1 MLFNTP
7 VFLLFFLLVVPL
19 SFLVPR
25 RWQNFVLLAASYFF
39 YGFSD
44 PKLILLLLGVT
55 AAAYLAARGIRRRPA
70 LRKLWK
76 VIGILVPLLLLFNFK
91 YFGFFARLISS
102 LTGGPA
108 PDLIQDLVLPTGI
121 SFYTFQALSYVIDA
135 DRGEIEPE
143 ANPLHLALYLS
154 FFPQLV
160 AGPIER
166 ARDLL
171 PQIRKP
177 RTFDPELAVQG
188 LKTMLIGFFEKI
200 AVADILGI
208 FVNRIWGDLFA
219 ASGADVLQASFFFSL
234 QILCDFKGYSDIAR
248 GAAGVLGIRLSVNF
262 DRPYSAASVGEF
274 WRRWHITFSSW
285 LKDYLYIPLGG
296 SRGGFLRWSRNLLIV
311 FFVSGLWH
319 GADLTFVAWGLV
331 HALFQI
337 AERLLFEKKEAVS
350 PVIQVGTDE
359 KNEAAGTRGVF
370 PLRIRQIL
378 TFLAVNFAWV
388 LFRAADFSQA
398 GLFFTRLFDGWQKV
412 SLSASGTELFLFAA
426 SLLGFA
432 ALSFLPQRLSGSGK
446 GKKVLRYAIFTLA
459 LWLTAAAYL
468 YLRSGGI
475 RSSFIYF
482 QF

>member
-19 SFLVPR
+19 SFLVPA
-25 RWQNFVLLAASYFF
+25 RWQNFVLLAASYVF

-55 AAAYLAARGIRRRPA
+55 AAAYLSALGISRRPE

-76 VIGILVPLLLLFNFK
+76 ALGILAPLLLLFNFK
-91 YFGFFARLISS
+91 YFGFIARLVSS
-102 LTGGPA
+102 LTGGTA
-108 PDLIQDLVLPTGI
+108 PDLIRDLVLPTGI
-121 SFYTFQALSYVIDA
+121 SFYTFQALSYVIDT
-135 DRGEIEPE
+135 DRGEIRAEK
-143 ANPLHLALYLS
+143 NPLHLALYLS

-166 ARDLL
+166 AKDLL

-177 RTFDPELAVQG
+177 RAFDPELAVQG
-188 LKTMLIGFFEKI
+188 LRTMLLGFFEKI

-208 FVNRIWGDLFA
+208 FVNRVWADLYA
-219 ASGADVLQASFFFSL
+219 ASGADVLLASFFFSL
-234 QILCDFKGYSDIAR
+234 QILFDFKGYSDIAR

-262 DRPYSAASVGEF
+262 DRPYSSSSVGEF

-285 LKDYLYIPLGG
+285 LRDYLYIPLGG
-296 SRGGFLRWSRNLLIV
+296 SRGGFLRRSRNLLIV

-319 GADLTFVAWGLV
+319 GADLTFVAWGLL

-337 AERLLFEKKEAVS
+337 AERLLFRGKEENS
-350 PVIQVGTDE
+350 
-359 KNEAAGTRGVF
+359 
-370 PLRIRQIL
+370 LIRLLL

-388 LFRAADFSQA
+388 LFRAPDFSLA
-398 GLFFTRLFDGWQKV
+398 GLFFRRLFTGWQQL
-412 SLSASGTELFLFAA
+412 SLSASGTELLLFAL
-426 SLLGFA
+426 SLLGSA
-432 ALSFLPQRLSGSGK
+432 ALYILPKYLSGGGK
-446 GKKVLRYAIFTLA
+446 AKKILRYSAFTLA

-475 RSSFIYF
+475 LSSFIYF

>member
-25 RWQNFVLLAASYFF
+25 RWQNFVLLAASYLF

-44 PKLILLLLGVT
+44 PKLVLLLLGVT
-55 AAAYLAARGIRRRPA
+55 AAAYLSALGIARRPE
-70 LRKLWK
+70 RKNLWK
-76 VIGILVPLLLLFNFK
+76 TLGILAPLLLLFNFK
-91 YFGFFARLISS
+91 YYGFITRLITS

-121 SFYTFQALSYVIDA
+121 SFYTFQALSYVIDTA
-135 DRGEIEPE
+135 RGDIAAEE
-143 ANPLHLALYLS
+143 NPLYLALYLS

-166 ARDLL
+166 AKDLL

-177 RTFDPELAVQG
+177 RSFDPELAVQG

-208 FVNRIWGDLFA
+208 YVNRVWGDLSA
-219 ASGADVLQASFFFSL
+219 ASGADVLLASFFFSL

-248 GAAGVLGIRLSVNF
+248 GAAGVLGVRLSVNF
-262 DRPYSAASVGEF
+262 DRPYGSASVGEF

-285 LKDYLYIPLGG
+285 LRDYLYIPLGG
-296 SRGGFLRWSRNLLIV
+296 SRGGFLFWCRNLLIV
-311 FFVSGLWH
+311 FLISGLWH

-331 HALFQI
+331 HAVFQI
-337 AERLLFEKKEAVS
+337 AERLLFGGKE
-350 PVIQVGTDE
+350 G
-359 KNEAAGTRGVF
+359 GRMRR
-370 PLRIRQIL
+370 LL

-388 LFRAADFSQA
+388 LFRAPDFSA
-398 GLFFTRLFDGWQKV
+398 VLLFFKQLFTGWRQPSV
-412 SLSASGTELFLFAA
+412 CASGMELLLFGI

-432 ALSFLPQRLSGSGK
+432 SLSVLPKHLACGGK
-446 GKKVLRYAIFTLA
+446 GRKCLRYAAYTLA

-475 RSSFIYF
+475 LSSFIYF
-482 QF
+482 RF